1 MSDERR
7 RLLAENAR
15 RRTLDDDR
23 YQPWNRAER
32 FMLDDR
38 RRRAA
43 EMLERAGVF
52 PGPTTRCLEVGFGD
66 GTWLVDLLSFR
77 VEETSL
83 YGAEIDVTRAV
94 SARRRLPSAR
104 LAVTGGAG
112 LPYRGGAFSLV
123 LASTVFTSIL
133 DPAMQDDLAADM
145 ARVLAPG
152 GALLFYDFAVDN
164 PRNPHVRA
172 VTRRRLRELFP
183 TLHGDVRSAT
193 LAPPISRRVA
203 PLSVALAELLGHI
216 PLLRTHLL
224 AVLIKPAAAG

>member
-52 PGPTTRCLEVGFGD
+52 PGPATRCLEVGFGD

-83 YGAEIDVTRAV
+83 FGAEIDLTRAV
-94 SARRRLPSAR
+94 SAHRRLPSAR

-112 LPYRGGAFSLV
+112 LPFRDGAFELV

-172 VTRRRLRELFP
+172 VTRGRLRELFP
-183 TLHGDVRSAT
+183 ALRGDVRSAT
-193 LAPPISRRVA
+193 LAPPIARRVA
-203 PLSVALAELLGHI
+203 PLSIALAELLGHI

-224 AVLIKPAAAG
+224 AVLVKPGAAG

>member
-1 MSDERR
+1 MNDERR

-15 RRTLDDDR
+15 RRALADDR
-23 YQPWNRAER
+23 YQPWNRGER

-43 EMLERAGVF
+43 EMLERAGAF
-52 PGPTTRCLEVGFGD
+52 PRPTTRCLEVGFGD

-94 SARRRLPSAR
+94 SAHRRLPSAR
-104 LAVTGGAG
+104 LAVTGGSG
-112 LPYRGGAFSLV
+112 LPYRDGAFPLV

-133 DPAMQDDLAADM
+133 DPAMQEALAADM
-145 ARVLAPG
+145 ARVLTPG
-152 GALLFYDFAVDN
+152 GALLYYDFAVDN

-172 VTRRRLRELFP
+172 VKRSRVRKLFP
-183 TLHGDVRSAT
+183 GLGGEIRSAT
-193 LAPPISRRVA
+193 LAPPLSRRVA
-203 PLSVALAELLGHI
+203 PWSIALAELLGHI
-216 PLLRTHLL
+216 PFLRTHLL
-224 AVLIKPAAAG
+224 AVLIKPAA